1 MTRETENHNKI
12 RVGVDLEPQIIKDD
26 SRQSTKTTNEV
37 RQIWL
42 LNNMLFRLINFF
54 ATLPV
59 FHYSCQV
66 QTIY

>member
-37 RQIWL
+37 RQI
-42 LNNMLFRLINFF
+42 
-54 ATLPV
+54 
-59 FHYSCQV
+59 
-66 QTIY
+66 